1 MPTPTLPAPHPP
13 CSLRLKA
20 WADGQQADGPAW
32 RRFLHLVVRLIL
44 IAATE
49 FAGNALA
56 LRSAALTYTVLLSLV
71 PILAMSTALV
81 KGLGGDN
88 QLRKAAYSYME
99 TLTEKSNET
108 LGRTKMATAT
118 AEDSPAKNAA
128 NLTDHLRSAVDQL
141 FEYVDKTNF
150 ATLGSVGVV
159 GILFSVILV
168 LSNIEEAM
176 NGIWKVASGRSL
188 LRKVADYLTLL
199 ILLPISINVA
209 FAASAML
216 QSQALIA
223 KINIL
228 IPLAWLQTP
237 LLKTL
242 PVAIITLTFYIMYIF
257 FPNTKV
263 KNLPALLGASLAAFL
278 WTLVQD
284 IYITLQIGVANY
296 NAIYGSFA
304 TLPLFLVW
312 IYLGWLFILTGA
324 QVAYAC
330 QNIRN
335 YKLLPLTAAPV
346 LKLGAAFDIMDCIG
360 SAFADGRAI
369 GADNLAAFLPHYQPT
384 VVAEVV
390 TKLREAGL
398 LHVSQT
404 DNRLLPAS
412 AGKGYDYQEMMTVI
426 FGTDNAD
433 TSGGARSRR
442 AMQAAAEALSEP
454 LPSAGKEPSEPPP
467 QP

>member
-1 MPTPTLPAPHPP
+1 MPTLSTPHQTL
-13 CSLRLKA
+13 SLRLKA
-20 WADGQQADGPAW
+20 WADGQQTDAPAW
-32 RRFLHLVVRLIL
+32 HKLVRLVVRLIL

-49 FAGNALA
+49 FSGNALS

-88 QLRKAAYSYME
+88 QLRKVAYTYID
-99 TLTEKSNET
+99 TLTDKTNDT
-108 LGRTKMATAT
+108 IDRTQMATAP
-118 AEDSPAKNAA
+118 DGSSLSKNGAS
-128 NLTDHLRSAVDQL
+128 LTDHLRSAVDQL

-150 ATLGSVGVV
+150 ATLGSIGVG
-159 GILFSVILV
+159 GILLSVILV

-216 QSQALIA
+216 QSPVLIA

-228 IPLAWLQTP
+228 IPVIWIQTL

-263 KNLPALLGASLAAFL
+263 KSLPALLGASLAAFL

-324 QVAYAC
+324 QVAYSC
-330 QNIRN
+330 QNIRT
-335 YKLLPLTAAPV
+335 YRLLPLTAAPA
-346 LKLGAAFDIMDCIG
+346 LKLGAAFDIMERVC
-360 SAFADGRAI
+360 SAFAGAQAI
-369 GADNLAAFLPHYQPT
+369 TSGDLVRLLPQYQPAII
-384 VVAEVV
+384 AEIV

-412 AGKGYDYQEMMTVI
+412 PGENRYSQEVITLI
-426 FGTDNAD
+426 FGTDTAA
-433 TSGGARSRR
+433 TSGGARSIR
-442 AMQAAAEALSEP
+442 AIKAATEALSEP
-454 LPSAGKEPSEPPP
+454 VATGSEKDTNPPP
-467 QP
+467 